1 MDKDVVH
8 MYILYI
14 YNGILLSHKKWNN
27 AICSNMDGTRNYDT
41 KWTYTMKDKHHMMSL
56 TCGVFI
62 KDTNELIYRTET
74 DSQILKYLMV
84 NEEDRWGGGR
94 DGLRVWDWH
103 MQTEV
108 HRTISHQGPAV

>member
-1 MDKDVVH
+1 MKLVIERQTLDDVTH
-8 MYILYI
+8 M
-14 YNGILLSHKKWNN
+14 WNL
-27 AICSNMDGTRNYDT
+27 
-41 KWTYTMKDKHHMMSL
+41 K
-56 TCGVFI
+56 